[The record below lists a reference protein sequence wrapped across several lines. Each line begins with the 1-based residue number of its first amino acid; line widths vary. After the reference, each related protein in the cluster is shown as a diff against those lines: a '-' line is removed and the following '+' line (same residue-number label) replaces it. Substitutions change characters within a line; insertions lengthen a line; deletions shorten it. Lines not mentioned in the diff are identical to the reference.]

1 MRQTIQAVVVAAL
14 TLALGGCSS
23 MNPASWWESDS
34 STEVISEL
42 VDLESSISPR
52 ILWDASVGSGTAEE
66 RVKLVPYVDGGRIY
80 VAEREGEIRALDANN
95 GHTLWKID
103 SELNIS
109 GGPGAG
115 DGLVLVGTSDA
126 ELAAFDQE
134 NGQLRWRTRVSSEVV
149 SVPKIDQG
157 VVVVHTIDGKLT
169 GLQAGNGKQLW
180 VYERSMPVLSLRGS
194 SSPVISG
201 SNVICG
207 FANGKLMAFDLN
219 DGHVLW
225 EATISVPRGRSE
237 LERMVDIHGDP
248 LVLGGAVYVATY
260 QGDLAGVIE
269 QNGEVVW
276 RRSLSSYAGLGNDF
290 RQLYVTDAEDN
301 VWAVDPRNGSALWKQ
316 DKMMGRKLSAP
327 VAIGDYV
334 VVGDYEGYL
343 HWLSPEDGRLVG
355 RIRVGSDRISTQ
367 PVVVDEVAYV
377 LGDGGELAAVAAP
390 AP

>member
-1 MRQTIQAVVVAAL
+1 MRRTLYAMTVVAL
-14 TLALGGCSS
+14 TLALAGCGS
-23 MNPASWWESDS
+23 MNPVNWWSSDS
-34 STEVISEL
+34 SAEVIAEL
-42 VDLESSISPR
+42 VDLENPISPR
-52 ILWDASVGSGTAEE
+52 ILWDASVGGGTDEE
-66 RVKLVPYVDGGRIY
+66 RVKLVPYVDGGRVY
-80 VAEREGEIRALDANN
+80 VAEREGEIRALDASN
-95 GHTLWKID
+95 GRTLWKTD

-126 ELAAFDQE
+126 EVAAFDQE
-134 NGQLRWRTRVSSEVV
+134 NGQPRWRAQVSSEVV

-169 GLQAGNGKQLW
+169 ALQASNGKQLW

-219 DGHVLW
+219 DGRVQW
-225 EATISVPRGRSE
+225 ESTISVPRGRSE

-260 QGDLAGVIE
+260 QGELAGVIE
-269 QNGEVVW
+269 ASGEVVW
-276 RRSLSSYAGLGNDF
+276 RRALSSYAGLGNDF
-290 RQLYVTDAEDN
+290 QQLYVTDAEDN
-301 VWAVDPRNGSALWKQ
+301 VWAIDPRNGSALWKQ
-316 DKMMGRKLSAP
+316 DKMLGRKLSAP
-327 VAIGDYV
+327 VAVGDYV

-343 HWLSPEDGRLVG
+343 HWLSPEDGRIVG

-367 PVVVDEVAYV
+367 PVVVDGVAYV

>member
-1 MRQTIQAVVVAAL
+1 MRRLLHAVAVMAL
-14 TLALGGCSS
+14 TLALGGCGS
-23 MNPASWWESDS
+23 MNPTNWWSSDS
-34 STEVISEL
+34 NTEVISEL
-42 VDLESSISPR
+42 VDLENPVSPR
-52 ILWDASVGSGTAEE
+52 ILWDASVGGGTDEE
-66 RVKLVPYVDGGRIY
+66 RVKLVPYVDGGKVY
-80 VAEREGEIRALDANN
+80 VAEREGEIRALDANS
-95 GHTLWKID
+95 GQTLWKTD

-115 DGLVLVGTSDA
+115 GGLVLVGTSDA
-126 ELAAFDQE
+126 EVAAFDQE
-134 NGQLRWRTRVSSEVV
+134 NGQPRWRTRVSSEVV

-169 GLQAGNGKQLW
+169 ALQASNGKQLW

-219 DGHVLW
+219 DGRVQW
-225 EATISVPRGRSE
+225 ESTISVPRGRSE

-260 QGDLAGVIE
+260 QGELAGVIE
-269 QNGEVVW
+269 ASGEVVW

-301 VWAVDPRNGSALWKQ
+301 VWAIDPRNGSALWKQ
-316 DKMMGRKLSAP
+316 DKMVGRKLSAP
-327 VAIGDYV
+327 VAVGDYV

-343 HWLSPEDGRLVG
+343 HWLSPEDGRIVG

-367 PVVVDEVAYV
+367 PVVVDDVAYV
-377 LGDGGELAAVAAP
+377 LGDGGELAAVAPP
-390 AP
+390 AL